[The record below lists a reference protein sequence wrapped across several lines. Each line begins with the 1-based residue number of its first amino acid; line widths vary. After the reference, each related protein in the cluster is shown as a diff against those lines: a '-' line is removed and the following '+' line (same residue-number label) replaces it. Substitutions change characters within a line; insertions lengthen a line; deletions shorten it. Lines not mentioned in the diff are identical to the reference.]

1 MEDHKIKIIDLLG
14 ILCYNIL
21 YKKKKIYFYIDNRKE
36 ENK

>member
-1 MEDHKIKIIDLLG
+1 MADHKIKIIDLLG

-21 YKKKKIYFYIDNRKE
+21 CRKIKIYFYIDNRKE

>member
-21 YKKKKIYFYIDNRKE
+21 YKKIKNIFLYR
-36 ENK
+36 